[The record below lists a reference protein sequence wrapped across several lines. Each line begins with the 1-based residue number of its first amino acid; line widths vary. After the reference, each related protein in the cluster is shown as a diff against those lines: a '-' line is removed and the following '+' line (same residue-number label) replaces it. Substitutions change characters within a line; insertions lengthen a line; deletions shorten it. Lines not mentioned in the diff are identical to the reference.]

1 MDKLKTL
8 AKHVRTYNAVMSNS
22 RYANETSPTFS
33 ELASCACARLV
44 LLLLINACFPLTEV
58 LAHPEGFS
66 GMHVTID
73 ADRIRV
79 AVTVHTRDL
88 DAWFPP
94 GKYPDYV
101 ADVTGE
107 MEKTIDEIVE
117 LQIEGGPQ
125 TIEAV
130 DAFLLEVGLIEIDVD
145 YQLPESADPVELLV
159 WSKHLIRMPRGHQQL
174 LFVEDRRQMP
184 PLSSQASDTLQG
196 VMRLDDVLS
205 VQRDAA
211 AVILPPV
218 GRDSGA
224 NSPSMARPE
233 IPPASDDATPANVSP
248 DEQNKHQARRT
259 DDSRKPKANAATD
272 RPTSRISFFLFGIEH
287 IITGYDHLLFLAALL
302 LACTSFREA
311 ATIITCFTI
320 AHSITLAMAALDVVR
335 LSGTIVEPLI
345 ALSIV
350 YVAIENLLA
359 EPTLWR
365 RAAITC
371 FFGLIHGLGFASA
384 LRDIGLGTIPGG
396 VFWPLLRFNL
406 GVEAGQLC
414 VAVVLLPLLLWA
426 KRTERFSKTLVPVG
440 SILIALIGAY
450 WLATRVVSELAS
462 G

>member
-1 MDKLKTL
+1 MPL
-8 AKHVRTYNAVMSNS
+8 SNFTTDDS
-22 RYANETSPTFS
+22 LDFS
-33 ELASCACARLV
+33 QWACHAGARLALLV
-44 LLLLINACFPLTEV
+44 LVHACLPLTAV

-94 GKYPDYV
+94 RKYSNYV
-101 ADVTGE
+101 ADVTRE
-107 MEKTIDEIVE
+107 MEQQVDEIVE
-117 LQIEGGPQ
+117 LQIEGEPQ
-125 TIEAV
+125 TVESV
-130 DAFLLEVGLIEIDVD
+130 DAFLLEVGLIEIDVVYRFFD
-145 YQLPESADPVELLV
+145 SADPVELLV

-174 LFVEDRRQMP
+174 LFVEDRR
-184 PLSSQASDTLQG
+184 LAARDTQQG
-196 VMRLDDVLS
+196 VMRLDDVFS
-205 VQRDAA
+205 VERDAA

-218 GRDSGA
+218 AARDSS
-224 NSPSMARPE
+224 SPTRSTAPPDN
-233 IPPASDDATPANVSP
+233 PPASKEEQPATVHSANQEGEPHVT
-248 DEQNKHQARRT
+248 RT
-259 DDSRKPKANAATD
+259 DASRKPKADMAMNQ
-272 RPTSRISFFLFGIEH
+272 PTSRISFFLFGAQH

-302 LACTSFREA
+302 LACATFYEA

-350 YVAIENLLA
+350 FVAVENFWGS
-359 EPTLWR
+359 PPLWR

-371 FFGLIHGLGFASA
+371 SFGLIHGLGFASA

-396 VFWPLLRFNL
+396 LVWPLLRFNL

-414 VAVVLLPLLLWA
+414 VAALLLPLLWWA
-426 KRTERFSKTLVPVG
+426 KRDERFSKLLVPVG
-440 SILIALIGAY
+440 SSLVALVGSY
-450 WLATRVVSELAS
+450 WLVTRIVSQLAT